1 MPVVLSVYA
10 AILIV
15 LHVFS
20 SKKYSVFI
28 EAVDRKDYPL
38 KQFMPAALLLLDLSG
53 YKHASG
59 YDRRLLAKIV
69 QLYGAKRSQDYLRIH
84 WANKITYVLLSFF
97 IVMAVGAGTKPDK
110 GFVLFCAALVGGAVY
125 FTDKDLNDRI
135 KKRQAAIQID
145 FPDFLNRLIL
155 LINAGLTLT
164 VAWERAA
171 AGGRKTGPLYDEL
184 KAALADIKSGKPEQ
198 RAYEDFARRCRC
210 SEITRFVSFI
220 LQNLRKGNS
229 EIVSILRVHANECWE
244 MRKNA
249 ARRLGEEASAK
260 MLLPMTLMLI
270 AMLLI
275 VGVPAVLAI
284 RGI

>member
-1 MPVVLSVYA
+1 MPVILSVYA
-10 AILIV
+10 AILTA

-20 SKKYSVFI
+20 AKKYSGFI
-28 EAVDRKDYPL
+28 EPVDRKDYPL
-38 KQFMPAALLLLDLSG
+38 KQFMPAALFLLDLSG

-59 YDRRLLAKIV
+59 YDRMLLAKIA
-69 QLYGAKRSQDYLRIH
+69 QLYGANRSQYYLRIH
-84 WANKITYVLLSFF
+84 WANKITFLLLSLF
-97 IVMAVGAGTKPDK
+97 IVMAVGTGTKLDK
-110 GFVLFCAALVGGAVY
+110 GFAFFCAALIGGAVY

-135 KKRQAAIQID
+135 KKRKAAIQID

-155 LINAGLTLT
+155 LINAGLTVT
-164 VAWERAA
+164 MAWERAV
-171 AGGRKTGPLYDEL
+171 AGSGKTGHLYDEL
-184 KAALADIKSGKPEQ
+184 KAVLADIKSGKPEQ

-249 ARRLGEEASAK
+249 ARRLGEEASTK

-275 VGVPAVLAI
+275 VAVPAVLAI
-284 RGI
+284 SGV